1 MASSLSMQFAPFY
14 PIVHQVLKPLFP
26 QCLWSGDEN
35 VPAIALT
42 FDDGPHPRYTPE
54 LLQVLDR
61 HGVVA
66 SFFWLGACVNRA
78 PAIAEGIYRRGHW
91 IGLHGYDHR
100 SFPTLSSTE
109 LKLNLQRTQSEIS
122 RACQIPEQAI
132 LDVRPP
138 NGFFTP
144 KILDLLQEENYRSVM
159 WSVVPEDWVNPGVTT
174 VVNRVLAQVKNGSII
189 VLHDGHCGGERV
201 AEIVDHLIPILLRQG
216 YRFVTIE
223 QIWQQT
229 SALTTKL
236 VD

>member
-1 MASSLSMQFAPFY
+1 MQFAPIY

-26 QCLWSGDEN
+26 QCLWTGDDRL
-35 VPAIALT
+35 PTIALT
-42 FDDGPHPRYTPE
+42 FDDGPHLHYTPE
-54 LLQVLDR
+54 LLKVLDR

-66 SFFWLGACVNRA
+66 SFFWLGVCVNRA
-78 PAIAEGIYRRGHW
+78 PAIAEALYRRGHW

-100 SFPTLSSTE
+100 SFPTLSPAE
-109 LKLNLQRTQSEIS
+109 LKLSLQRTQSEIS
-122 RACQIPEQAI
+122 RACQISEQAV

-144 KILDLLQEENYRSVM
+144 KTLSLLQEQNYRSVM
-159 WSVVPEDWVNPGVTT
+159 WSVVPEDWVNPGVST

-201 AEIVDHLIPILLRQG
+201 AEIVDLLIPILLRQG
-216 YRFVTIE
+216 YRFVTID

-229 SALTTKL
+229 FAPASQILDGL
-236 VD
+236 